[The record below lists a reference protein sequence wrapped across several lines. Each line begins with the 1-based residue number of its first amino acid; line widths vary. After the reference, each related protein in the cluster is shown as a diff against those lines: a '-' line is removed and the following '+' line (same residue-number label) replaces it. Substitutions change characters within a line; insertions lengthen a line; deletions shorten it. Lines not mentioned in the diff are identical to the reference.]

1 MLKFAFPFIE
11 VSRVVHAPREAVW
24 DLITDTGR
32 WVEWGPSVRAVEC
45 TERYI
50 RKGSKGRVKTTV
62 GLWLPFVVTDF
73 EDGVRWSW
81 RVSGLRATGHRIEK
95 LHGDRCRI
103 IFQVPISAALY
114 VTICKIAVNRIARL
128 LET

>member
-1 MLKFAFPFIE
+1 MVKIAFPFVE
-11 VSRVVHAPREAVW
+11 VSRVVHASPERLW
-24 DLITDTGR
+24 DLITDTNR

-45 TERYI
+45 SERYI
-50 RKGSKGRVKTTV
+50 RQGSTGWIKTPL
-62 GLWLPFVVTDF
+62 GLWLPFVVTEFD
-73 EDGVRWSW
+73 ERVRWSW